1 MKKELTKE
9 DLIEEIVKAVHEDS
23 TFMDKLNKAVLDSKI
38 VPRRVAEEIAKHILK
53 IINVNPANLKGDIVI
68 STVNY
73 LSDRICIRIGQFY
86 MYRPLE
92 HLDSNILSELSY
104 ICGQIKKE
112 DFDNFKNYVNY
123 RYEGLRII
131 DIFEEKEKFLKKVK
145 DGQKY
150 SS

>member
-1 MKKELTKE
+1 
-9 DLIEEIVKAVHEDS
+9 
-23 TFMDKLNKAVLDSKI
+23 
-38 VPRRVAEEIAKHILK
+38 
-53 IINVNPANLKGDIVI
+53 
-68 STVNY
+68 
-73 LSDRICIRIGQFY
+73 

-92 HLDSNILSELSY
+92 HFDSNILSELSY

-123 RYEGLRII
+123 RYECLRII